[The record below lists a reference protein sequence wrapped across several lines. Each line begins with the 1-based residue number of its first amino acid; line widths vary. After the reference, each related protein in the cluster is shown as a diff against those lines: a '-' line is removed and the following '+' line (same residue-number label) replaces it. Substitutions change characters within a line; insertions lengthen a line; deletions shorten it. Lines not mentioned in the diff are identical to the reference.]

1 MIQLSLSLAGA
12 RSRERIVSSIV
23 NILPDASLAGL
34 VSRLPGTSWAAISAA
49 IHVMVKI
56 DMLRFIMDK
65 VNEYSLY

>member
-1 MIQLSLSLAGA
+1 M
-12 RSRERIVSSIV
+12 VSSIV
-23 NILPDASLAGL
+23 NILPDASFAGL
-34 VSRLPGTSWAAISAA
+34 VARLPGTSWAAISAA